1 MSIPFFLLLVALCL
15 SALFA
20 GSETGWY
27 AMNPL
32 KLRHLAQ
39 TQSRAALLERV
50 VNPPSAFL
58 TTLLVGNNFANSLA
72 VQAGILL
79 AIDAGLNHPETW
91 ATLFLTPF
99 VFIFGEVAPKQ
110 YVAADPLRR
119 TLHFVI
125 PLFLF
130 RFVLLPVT
138 APIAMIARHFAPKT
152 SLFAGRRQLAALLM
166 EAQSEG
172 PRESKSMSAAL
183 EALSSKGRGLSPY
196 LSSDVLLLPHEA
208 TIAEAQQGIAANR
221 NALALIPVGEKIHLL
236 LATRLVDRPAKDFA
250 HAVSL
255 PIPYVDMQGDLAEAF
270 ACMREEKVSFALVP
284 QEGEGPALL
293 DLEQALATLLHSTTL
308 SST

>member
-1 MSIPFFLLLVALCL
+1 MSLPVFLLLVSFLL

-39 TQSRAALLERV
+39 KQSRAALLERV
-50 VNPPSAFL
+50 VNPPYAFL

-72 VQAGILL
+72 VQAGIFI
-79 AIDAGLNHPETW
+79 AVDAGLNHPESWT
-91 ATLFLTPF
+91 TLFLTPLI
-99 VFIFGEVAPKQ
+99 FIFGEVAPKQ

-119 TLHFVI
+119 TLKLVI
-125 PLFLF
+125 PLSFF
-130 RFVLLPVT
+130 RFILLPLT
-138 APIAMIARHFAPKT
+138 APISMIARRGGAKS
-152 SLFAGRRQLAALLM
+152 SLFAGRRQLTALLI

-172 PRESKSMSAAL
+172 PRESRSMSAAL

-196 LSSDVLLLPHEA
+196 LSPDVLFLSGDI
-208 TIAEAQQGIAANR
+208 TIEDAQKSIAGNR
-221 NALALIPVGEKIHLL
+221 NALALLPVGEDVQLL
-236 LATRLVDRPAKDFA
+236 LATRLVDRPAQDLA
-250 HAVSL
+250 SSVSL
-255 PIPYVDMQGDLAEAF
+255 PIPFVDLQDDLAEAF

-284 QEGEGPALL
+284 QKDEQPALL

-308 SST
+308 SSS